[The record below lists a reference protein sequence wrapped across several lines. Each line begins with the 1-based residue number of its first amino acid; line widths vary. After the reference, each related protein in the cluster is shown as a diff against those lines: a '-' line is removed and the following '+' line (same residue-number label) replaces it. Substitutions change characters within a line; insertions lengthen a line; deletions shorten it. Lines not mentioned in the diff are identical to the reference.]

1 MRWHEDK
8 PGGVHILPKFMRE
21 IERRRENGWAFGG
34 GHFKPNRMRGRE
46 RASSTKALCV
56 SQFSSSI
63 MILNPKK
70 WIWDNIPLSFWYKWK
85 KEKKKKTQ
93 WKKKRKR
100 TRKNFLFFI
109 FFLSSLMFWC
119 QLPAKDDWR
128 MQVQT
133 GRVCLRWV
141 WVGHKKPNRDKQQ
154 TDMGLATQLSRS
166 STDKP
171 EWPLPNSVFLQGF
184 NRRSILNQ

>member
-1 MRWHEDK
+1 MDREIANELKWNTNKELISMRWHEDK
-8 PGGVHILPKFMRE
+8 PGGVHILTKFMRE

-46 RASSTKALCV
+46 KASSTKALCVSSTKALCV

-70 WIWDNIPLSFWYKWK
+70 WIWDNIPLSFW
-85 KEKKKKTQ
+85 
-93 WKKKRKR
+93 
-100 TRKNFLFFI
+100 
-109 FFLSSLMFWC
+109 C
-119 QLPAKDDWR
+119 QLPAKDDWW

-141 WVGHKKPNRDKQQ
+141 WVRHKKPNRDKQQ

-171 EWPLPNSVFLQGF
+171 EWPVPNSVFLQGF